1 MYEGEA
7 CREQPVIYIEILLI
21 YLFYL
26 KKKSY
31 IRKWPHVNICWCL
44 KLTFGFYFIYFIS
57 FHFEQVILSASG
69 DEKLKQIT
77 KLAGQAAKLS

>member
-26 KKKSY
+26 KKKATLENGHTL
-31 IRKWPHVNICWCL
+31 I
-44 KLTFGFYFIYFIS
+44 F
-57 FHFEQVILSASG
+57 A
-69 DEKLKQIT
+69 D
-77 KLAGQAAKLS
+77 A